1 MKLIPCLL
9 LLCTLSMTASI
20 PLDVQH
26 EQNHTHHAHH
36 RHPQHN
42 ELNATNATNPTNEFN
57 EFNSTHAHE
66 GRNLLVSMLVAP
78 KAPAPAPKA
87 PAPAPKAAPAPAP
100 KAPAPKAP
108 APAPKATP
116 KPAPAPA
123 APVAIKV
130 AVAVPVAAAPT
141 SVAAP
146 SPAFKI
152 SAVLGD
158 WLKTPLGVAA
168 AAFCTSLGVQN
179 NVDVYSGCLE
189 DMRVTKSEAIAKE
202 SAITAMEF
210 ASKDK
215 AASPS
220 NRFCVASGD
229 PHCTN
234 YDGDF
239 FHIQE
244 PGIYTIATSRDGLF
258 EVQEK
263 MRKNGDNKVG
273 VPSCMTGALV
283 HYKQISIEVDVD
295 NFKKLRV
302 NGAEMDLKQDEP
314 VKFGG
319 VTIRYGKQ
327 NVEWHG
333 AKDVTMGLKMSTPEG
348 FGALIIGGYCGVL
361 ETSVP
366 TNYYGRMGGICGNAD
381 GAKNAADYFSPS
393 GEIMN
398 VNRGASQW
406 EMTGYNGPT
415 SPLSK
420 WQLAWK
426 PVGSR
431 CYFAAGCE
439 AGPVAAPVVAVKVAD
454 KPVVAAPVAPKVAD
468 KPVAAPVVAAPVVAP
483 KVADKPVAAP
493 VVAAPVVAPVVAAP
507 VVAAPVVAA
516 KVAEAPKVVVSPTAS
531 AASKSSAS
539 KSSSKF
545 SHSSHSRSSHSSHK
559 SSHSSSKASKAS
571 YAKSKDDVI
580 GSVNNMHTRV
590 IAIIHETQTLQKRE
604 IDQNKKN
611 VNVSQTD
618 LDKFVMKQDEEQKQ
632 LVQLQ
637 ASILRTNAS
646 IAAHYAQMTADS
658 LYLQRLDAIKPK
670 FLQTLDATNANFAAL
685 SDHVSNLVSDEHKKT
700 MLDILARARNA
711 TVYDTRDLA
720 QAFLAHYDK
729 YKNVMRADSTAYSN
743 DLLNMKDLTQR
754 YASGQTVFSG
764 LKAEVARLRA
774 LVASLKKAV
783 SASEADAAM
792 FAQIEQIISEILS
805 SKKTKFMTDGAN
817 KECAV
822 SILKTHVANGLV

>member
-1 MKLIPCLL
+1 
-9 LLCTLSMTASI
+9 
-20 PLDVQH
+20 
-26 EQNHTHHAHH
+26 
-36 RHPQHN
+36 
-42 ELNATNATNPTNEFN
+42 
-57 EFNSTHAHE
+57 
-66 GRNLLVSMLVAP
+66 
-78 KAPAPAPKA
+78 
-87 PAPAPKAAPAPAP
+87 
-100 KAPAPKAP
+100 
-108 APAPKATP
+108 
-116 KPAPAPA
+116 
-123 APVAIKV
+123 
-130 AVAVPVAAAPT
+130 
-141 SVAAP
+141 
-146 SPAFKI
+146 
-152 SAVLGD
+152 
-158 WLKTPLGVAA
+158 
-168 AAFCTSLGVQN
+168 
-179 NVDVYSGCLE
+179 
-189 DMRVTKSEAIAKE
+189 MRVTKSEAIAKE

-244 PGIYTIATSRDGLF
+244 PGIYTIATSRDGVF

-302 NGAEMDLKQDEP
+302 NGAEMDLKQDET

-348 FGALIIGGYCGVL
+348 FGLLIIGGYCGVL

-431 CYFAAGCE
+431 CYFATGCE
-439 AGPVAAPVVAVKVAD
+439 AGPVAAPVVAVKVAEAP
-454 KPVVAAPVAPKVAD
+454 KVVAAPVVAPKVAD
-468 KPVAAPVVAAPVVAP
+468 KPVAAPVVAAPVVAPVAVKVAEAPKVVAAPVVAVKVAEAPKVVAVKVADKPVAAPVVAAPVVAAPVVAAPVVAAPVVAP

-493 VVAAPVVAPVVAAP
+493 VVAAPVVAAPVVAVKVADKP

-516 KVAEAPKVVVSPTAS
+516 KVVVSPTAS
-531 AASKSSAS
+531 ASKSSAS
-539 KSSSKF
+539 KSSVSKSSSKS
-545 SHSSHSRSSHSSHK
+545 SHSSHSRSSRSSH
-559 SSHSSSKASKAS
+559 SSHSSSKAS
-571 YAKSKDDVI
+571 YATSKDDVI
-580 GSVNNMHTRV
+580 GNVNNMHTRV

-611 VNVSQTD
+611 VNISQTD
-618 LDKFVMKQDEEQKQ
+618 LDKFIMKQDEEQRQ

-646 IAAHYAQMTADS
+646 IAAHYAQMNADS
-658 LYLQRLDAIKPK
+658 LYLQKLDAIKPQ

-685 SDHVSNLVSDEHKKT
+685 SDHVSKLVSDEHKKT
-700 MLDILARARNA
+700 MQDILARARNA

-720 QAFLAHYDK
+720 QAFLAHYEK
-729 YKNVMRADSTAYSN
+729 YKNVMRADSTTYSQ
-743 DLLNMKDLTQR
+743 DLLNLKDLTQR

-774 LVASLKKAV
+774 LVASLKKSV
-783 SASEADAAM
+783 GASEADAAM